1 MQDPYDLLGV
11 QRTDTEDTIR
21 KAYRKL
27 AKKHHPDLN
36 PGKPEAAE
44 RFKEISVAYALLTD
58 TEKRA
63 RFDRGEIDIE
73 GHEKAPASSTYGRR
87 RPQADPARPYGNR
100 ADYAT
105 NFNFDDLEG
114 LFGGSFSE
122 QGFSPN
128 RPRQGASVQYSLTI
142 PFLDAVR
149 GTVRRLSLSE
159 GRTLDVT
166 IPPGLQDGH
175 VLRLRGQGAPGS
187 GGGAAGDALV
197 EISVAAHPFFTREGD
212 DIVVR
217 LPITLQEAVLGAAV
231 DVPTVAGQVRLTVPP
246 NAANGT
252 RLRLKGRGIGEGH
265 QYVELAVVL
274 PTQTDQALAAFLKDW
289 KPEHPQQPREDMVLT

>member
-1 MQDPYDLLGV
+1 MDDPYKTLGV
-11 QRTDTEDTIR
+11 ARDASQDDISR
-21 KAYRKL
+21 AYRKL

-36 PGKPEAAE
+36 PGDTAAEE
-44 RFKEISVAYALLTD
+44 RFKVVVGANELLSD
-58 TEKRA
+58 PDKRA
-63 RFDRGEIDIE
+63 RFDRGEIDME
-73 GHEKAPASSTYGRR
+73 GHEKAPASSPYGRR

-114 LFGGSFSE
+114 LFGGSFSD

-149 GTVRRLSLSE
+149 GTVRRLTLSE

-187 GGGAAGDALV
+187 GGGTAGDALV
-197 EISVAAHPFFTREGD
+197 EISVAAHPFFSREGD

-217 LPITLQEAVLGAAV
+217 LPITLQEAVLGAVV
-231 DVPTVAGQVRLTVPP
+231 DVPTVAGQVRLTVPA
-246 NAANGT
+246 NAINGT

-265 QYVELAVVL
+265 QYVELTVVL

-289 KPEHPQQPREDMVLT
+289 KPEHPQQPRADMVSA